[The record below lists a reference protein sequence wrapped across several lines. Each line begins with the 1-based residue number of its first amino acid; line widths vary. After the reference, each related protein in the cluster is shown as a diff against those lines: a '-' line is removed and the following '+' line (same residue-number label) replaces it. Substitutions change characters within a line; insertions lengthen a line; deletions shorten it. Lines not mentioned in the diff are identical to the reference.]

1 MAGSGWQT
9 TSSLAEALDDVRSS
23 ARTIRE
29 DEGVM
34 SQLVEKRTLGKNI
47 GNTWQEITVGQLVA
61 QAVTETT
68 ELDNPQVPGLTL
80 LQITPSIVG
89 LETFITDKV
98 KERISRVTFVELGKA
113 GQLAMQRKKD
123 EDGLALLA
131 SGTTT
136 CEPGAG
142 ATLTSGYIAAAT
154 YNILSNTTEPGHKP
168 LHCVLHGFQVKD
180 LYDELVAG
188 VGTAVVTE
196 GPTARVHAE
205 GFTLPIA
212 GCKVYIDGNI
222 TVDGEDDAIG
232 GVFASDAYI
241 LIQGS
246 AARIVDVRNEKR
258 GGGGNHVYHYDDY
271 AYGERSSGNWAY
283 RMKSDAIAPTS

>member
-9 TSSLAEALDDVRSS
+9 TASLSDALDDVRSS
-23 ARTIRE
+23 ARTTRE
-29 DEGVM
+29 NEGVM
-34 SQLVEKRTLGKNI
+34 SQLVEKRTLGKGI
-47 GNTWQEITVGQLVA
+47 GNTWQEITVGQMVA
-61 QAVTETT
+61 QAITETT
-68 ELDNPQVPGLTL
+68 ELDNPQLPGLSL
-80 LQITPSIVG
+80 ISITPSIVG

-98 KERISRVTFVELGKA
+98 RERMNRLAFVEIGKG
-113 GQLAMQRKKD
+113 GQLACQRKKD

-142 ATLTSGYIAAAT
+142 ATLTSGHVAAAT
-154 YNILSNTTEPGHKP
+154 FNILGNATEPGPKP
-168 LHCVLHGFQVKD
+168 LHCVLQGFQVKD

-188 VGTAVVTE
+188 VGTYVVAE

-212 GCKVYIDGNI
+212 GCKVYVDGNI
-222 TVDGEDDAIG
+222 TIDGSDDAIG
-232 GVFASDAYI
+232 GVFSGTAYI

-246 AARIVDVRNEKR
+246 ASRIVDVRNEKR
-258 GGGGNHVYHYDDY
+258 GGGGNNVYHYDDF
-271 AYGERSSGNWAY
+271 AYGERGAGQWAY
-283 RMKSDAIAPTS
+283 RIKSDALAPTS